1 MKVIAINA
9 SPRKDGNSAQLLES
23 WIEGYRSVHPDVEV
37 ETVNLYSLHY
47 TGCRSCFSC
56 KKKGGPFYGTCPIKD
71 DIHDLVAEVYEAD
84 ALAIASPTYFG
95 NINGMLHS
103 FLERAMFSKNT
114 YHSNHESLAPKPVP
128 VTMMYSCNC
137 TPELAEKFH
146 YPEHWDDLE
155 AEIGHVFKHPVSRV
169 VAYNTVQFKHY
180 DDYYVQMF
188 REDEKHAWRDA
199 HFADDLHTAKDT
211 AANIAQQAN

>member
-9 SPRKDGNSAQLLES
+9 SPRKTGNSAKMLDS
-23 WIEGYRSVHPDVEV
+23 WVEGYKSVYPDVEV
-37 ETVNLYSLHY
+37 ERVDLYTLKY

-56 KKKGGPFYGTCPIKD
+56 KRKNGPFYGTCPIKD
-71 DIHDLVAEVYEAD
+71 DIHDLVAEVYDAD
-84 ALAIASPTYFG
+84 AIAIASPAYFG

-114 YHSNHESLAPKPVP
+114 YHMNHESLAPKPVP
-128 VTMMYSCNC
+128 VTMIYSCNC

-146 YPEHWDDLE
+146 YPNHWDDLE

-169 VAYNTVQFKHY
+169 VAYNTYQFNNY
-180 DDYYVQMF
+180 DDYDVQMF
-188 REDEKHAWRDA
+188 REEDKRAWRDE
-199 HFADDLHTAKDT
+199 HFADDQHKAFDTAKEI
-211 AANIAQQAN
+211 AQANI